1 MIINTESGVQIRGD
15 LIEKATLRNGI
26 YPIPVTLE
34 AVITADDSL
43 AAQLKQGKT
52 LQIGSGDKLRIIHVT
67 APKANTVQGIRQQ
80 SVVSLVA
87 VLDAVHPMAFARNQA
102 TMLENST
109 LASIYRAVGCKLAQ
123 VDGDIPAARFY
134 VPVGKVATEMVARI
148 LQEECACVGWR
159 AGKLFFKRLPDL
171 YKSKPVLSLAPS
183 GADMEQNGFLQRH
196 EVPSFHAI
204 SPDGSFVFGDRS
216 KARNTVFVPGR
227 KTERQLRNMSRCI
240 IERRTQLV
248 YYQQNICGGDLVEYV
263 GEKRPLIVITAAH
276 EIDHGNS
283 CTRLWL
289 GSLEGG

>member
-15 LIEKATLRNGI
+15 LIEKATLRNGL

-80 SVVSLVA
+80 SVVSLIA

-102 TMLENST
+102 TMFENST
-109 LASIYRAVGCKLAQ
+109 LANIYRAVGCKLAQ
-123 VDGDIPAARFY
+123 VDGDIPAAKFY
-134 VPVGKVATEMVARI
+134 VPVGKVATQAVAEVV
-148 LQEECACVGWR
+148 QEECACVGWR

-171 YKSKPVLSLAPS
+171 YKTKTVLSLAPS

-196 EVPSFHAI
+196 QIPSFYSL
-204 SPDGSFVFGDRS
+204 SPDGSIIYGDRS
-216 KARNTVFVPGR
+216 KARNSQFVPG
-227 KTERQLRNMSRCI
+227 KTAAQLRNMSRCLI
-240 IERRTQLV
+240 KRREQQV
-248 YYQQNICGGDLVEYV
+248 YYQQQICGGDLVEYT
-263 GEKRPLIVITAAH
+263 GEKKPLVVLTAAH
-276 EIDHGNS
+276 VIERGS
-283 CTRLWL
+283 TYTKLWL
-289 GSLEGG
+289 GSLEG